1 MNKILKLYRL
11 PLKRCKLRFPID
23 LQSPTKL
30 YKYKSFCMLSI
41 WTGIAEVM
49 GSNAVFSGLIFTTS
63 SVVSITARIASLFD
77 KSFCLFVSLVHFF
90 CFLFVF
96 FLKHTPIQLSHGAK
110 LFDRW
115 VCCLSFFRKH
125 LPTQAFPWLT
135 LMSSTATNPSWL
147 GLFIPSI

>member
-1 MNKILKLYRL
+1 
-11 PLKRCKLRFPID
+11 
-23 LQSPTKL
+23 
-30 YKYKSFCMLSI
+30 
-41 WTGIAEVM
+41 M

-115 VCCLSFFRKH
+115 VSCLSFFRKH
-125 LPTQAFPWLT
+125 LPTQAFP
-135 LMSSTATNPSWL
+135 
-147 GLFIPSI
+147 